1 MITPAN
7 RQHLSARGIVVY
19 LYTPVETQYKRTL
32 KDRRRPLLQ
41 NPDPL
46 KTLSELMQKREPFYR
61 EIADFIIDTSLHNAK
76 TVAQNIVKMIER
88 T

>member
-1 MITPAN
+1 
-7 RQHLSARGIVVY
+7 
-19 LYTPVETQYKRTL
+19 
-32 KDRRRPLLQ
+32 
-41 NPDPL
+41 
-46 KTLSELMQKREPFYR
+46 MQKREPFYR